1 MTVVGA
7 AREPPRQRKEI
18 CVSLHVASFVVA
30 VFEAYALTGVGFA
43 LLFLP
48 RGVTRLDPRVAS
60 APKTLRLLILPGV
73 VALWPLFAWRWI
85 TGAPEP
91 IEDNPHRAT
100 ARESRGALAR

>member
-1 MTVVGA
+1 MPLEFAQFVIGA
-7 AREPPRQRKEI
+7 
-18 CVSLHVASFVVA
+18 
-30 VFEAYALTGVGFA
+30 FEAYALTGVGFA

-48 RGVTRLDPRVAS
+48 RGVTRLDPRVAG